1 MTKVSDFSSDTSSLI
16 QNLFCFQFVESE
28 DAKKALEQMN
38 GFELAGRPMKVGQVT
53 ERADAQAMGA
63 ANAQGHNQVGSSSTY
78 SVFHPL
84 GRKALLMVGAQI
96 AWAC

>member
-1 MTKVSDFSSDTSSLI
+1 M
-16 QNLFCFQFVESE
+16 ESE

-63 ANAQGHNQVGSSSTY
+63 ANAQGHNQVGSLSTSILLSSE
-78 SVFHPL
+78 
-84 GRKALLMVGAQI
+84 LMLIVQTGSRL
-96 AWAC
+96 

>member
-1 MTKVSDFSSDTSSLI
+1 MKQINVREGYSVKWKFNSL
-16 QNLFCFQFVESE
+16 QFVESE

-63 ANAQGHNQVGSSSTY
+63 ANATGHSQV
-78 SVFHPL
+78 
-84 GRKALLMVGAQI
+84 
-96 AWAC
+96 

>member
-1 MTKVSDFSSDTSSLI
+1 MKQINVREGYSVNWKFNS
-16 QNLFCFQFVESE
+16 FQFVESE

-63 ANAQGHNQVGSSSTY
+63 ANATGHSQV
-78 SVFHPL
+78 
-84 GRKALLMVGAQI
+84 
-96 AWAC
+96 